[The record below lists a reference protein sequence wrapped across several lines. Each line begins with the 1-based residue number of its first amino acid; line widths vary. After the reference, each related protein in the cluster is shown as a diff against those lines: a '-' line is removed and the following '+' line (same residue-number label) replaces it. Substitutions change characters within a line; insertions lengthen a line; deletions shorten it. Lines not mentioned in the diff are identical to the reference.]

1 MEICGLVTEKN
12 EPGMNSHVCYYLFA
26 KLILLQYVGEL
37 KCFDIL
43 LLLSQYLTEFMF
55 FSANKKKKLNVQ
67 LWHFIVTHP
76 VLYLRFIC
84 DVVLQ
89 CL

>member
-55 FSANKKKKLNVQ
+55 FSANKKKKIQRSTVAFYCHTPRSLFEV
-67 LWHFIVTHP
+67 
-76 VLYLRFIC
+76 YL
-84 DVVLQ
+84 
-89 CL
+89 

>member
-43 LLLSQYLTEFMF
+43 LLLSQYLTELC
-55 FSANKKKKLNVQ
+55 FSQPTRKKN
-67 LWHFIVTHP
+67 
-76 VLYLRFIC
+76 
-84 DVVLQ
+84 
-89 CL
+89 